1 MQRKRVLIINR
12 LGLHARAAARLVQ
25 SAMAFESDIKIEAG
39 DKVANGKS
47 IMELM
52 MLAAARGA
60 TLELTIQGPDEEAA
74 MQSLEALVLDRFGE
88 SE

>member
-1 MQRKRVLIINR
+1 MQRKSIPVVNR
-12 LGLHARAAARLVQ
+12 LGLHARAAACLVQ
-25 SAMAFESDIKIEAG
+25 SAMDFESDIEIGAG

-47 IMELM
+47 IMSLM

-60 TLELTIQGPDEEAA
+60 TLELTIRGPDEEQA
-74 MQSLEALVLDRFGE
+74 MQSLEALILNRFGE